1 MFIAVKNHFLINKSW
16 NTNFGYLIVVLY
28 LLNVTNNKTITP
40 KLNYYISLSNEF
52 IFQLNIIVYF
62 IHNFDFNSCVNICI
76 LNH

>member
-1 MFIAVKNHFLINKSW
+1 MFIAVKNHFLINKSR